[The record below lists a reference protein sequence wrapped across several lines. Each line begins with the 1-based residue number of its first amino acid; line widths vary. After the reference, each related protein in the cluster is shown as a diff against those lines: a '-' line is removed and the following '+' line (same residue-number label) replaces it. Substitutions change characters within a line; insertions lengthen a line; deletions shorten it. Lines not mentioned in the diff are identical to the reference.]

1 MKIKRFGGWLTSALF
16 VFTVGIFFV
25 PDEAGAVP
33 AFARQV
39 GVPCTVCHVQFPKL
53 NDFGMAFKQNGY
65 RLKDKEGD
73 FIWQKN
79 NLPLAAMTLLMY
91 ENRDQKMGAASE
103 KESAVSREALEFFSA
118 GSVGPTVSYFF
129 DYAFVR
135 SQVTTDGADTVTV
148 NEAEPGGTFLIF
160 NDIVPDNLLNLR
172 FGVMSNEFFY
182 LSAPR
187 QTTTTDYLAPVSP
200 DLVGLEV
207 NGVHPAG
214 VRYAAGYG
222 NDEVEVGTVDNNLRG
237 YYGWATYTLQGQTLG
252 VRYNSAKAGTVGAEE
267 THTQVDGNLDLTG
280 R

>member
-1 MKIKRFGGWLTSALF
+1 
-16 VFTVGIFFV
+16 
-25 PDEAGAVP
+25 
-33 AFARQV
+33 
-39 GVPCTVCHVQFPKL
+39 
-53 NDFGMAFKQNGY
+53 
-65 RLKDKEGD
+65 
-73 FIWQKN
+73 
-79 NLPLAAMTLLMY
+79 
-91 ENRDQKMGAASE
+91 
-103 KESAVSREALEFFSA
+103 
-118 GSVGPTVSYFF
+118 
-129 DYAFVR
+129 
-135 SQVTTDGADTVTV
+135 VTTDGADTVTV

-267 THTQVDGNLDLTG
+267 THTQVDGNVDLHYGPANLVLGYFTQNKVGGVSGAKQNNLLAELIYVAGPKVLVTG
-280 R
+280 RYETQGTETSAGSVAGTDKQTVLNVSYYMLPNMKLMAEYSKLKGDEALDRGLDTDNDPSTIEPSTIDQDIIKIAFQVGF